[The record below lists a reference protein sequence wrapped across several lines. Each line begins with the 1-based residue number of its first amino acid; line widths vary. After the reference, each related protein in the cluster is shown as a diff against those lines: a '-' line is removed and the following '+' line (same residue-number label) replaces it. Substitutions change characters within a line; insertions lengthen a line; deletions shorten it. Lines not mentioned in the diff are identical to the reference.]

1 MDKWGLQK
9 YIEENFDNII
19 ECKIKDI
26 KARIENGNV
35 DDILIMSK
43 DIDFINSYKGL
54 NIKASSV
61 YLKEVK
67 ECNPTE

>member
-35 DDILIMSK
+35 EDILKMSK
-43 DIDFINSYKGL
+43 DIEFINSYKEL

-61 YLKEVK
+61 YLEEVK

>member
-1 MDKWGLQK
+1 MDKWDLQK

-35 DDILIMSK
+35 EAILKMSK
-43 DIDFINSYKGL
+43 DIEFINSYKEL

-61 YLKEVK
+61 YLEEAK
-67 ECNPTE
+67 